1 MPLRNHCGMILGY
14 DCGVY
19 TLWYTEAICREQF
32 QSEHLAMSLKFSV
45 TAEQITQFR
54 TKIKELVQQLAK

>member
-1 MPLRNHCGMILGY
+1 MVIGY

-19 TLWYTEAICREQF
+19 ALWYAEAICQEQF
-32 QSEHLAMSLKFSV
+32 HSEQLAMSVKAV

-54 TKIKELVQQLAK
+54 AKLKQLIQQLAK

>member
-1 MPLRNHCGMILGY
+1 MVIGY

-19 TLWYTEAICREQF
+19 ALWYTEAICQELFQNEQLVM
-32 QSEHLAMSLKFSV
+32 SVKAM

-54 TKIKELVQQLAK
+54 NKLKQLIQQLAK